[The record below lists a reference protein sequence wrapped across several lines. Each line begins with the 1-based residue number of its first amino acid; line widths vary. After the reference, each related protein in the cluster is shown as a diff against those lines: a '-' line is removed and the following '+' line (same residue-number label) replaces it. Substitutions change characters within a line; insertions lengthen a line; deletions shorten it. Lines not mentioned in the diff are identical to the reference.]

1 MFTFRLFPK
10 EYNQIRDYFASPPAL
25 QTDRLILRMARIQ
38 DADDIFQYSQD
49 PDVARYVLWERHTSR
64 RDSKDYIRYLK
75 SQYRNSLPSSYVIV
89 LKETGHVIGTIGF
102 MSYAEDHSCVEVG
115 YSLSK
120 LYWNQNIATE
130 ALSCIIHY
138 AFDSLKLNRIEA
150 MHDVDN
156 PSSGRVM
163 QKCGMLFEGTLRQK
177 VLNKGQYR
185 DVNLYAIL
193 RKDWEQQHQ
202 S

>member
-49 PDVARYVLWERHTSR
+49 PDVARYVLWARHASR
-64 RDSKDYIRYLK
+64 R
-75 SQYRNSLPSSYVIV
+75 
-89 LKETGHVIGTIGF
+89 
-102 MSYAEDHSCVEVG
+102 EVG
-115 YSLSK
+115 YSRSK

-138 AFDSLKLNRIEA
+138 AFDSLKLNRVEA